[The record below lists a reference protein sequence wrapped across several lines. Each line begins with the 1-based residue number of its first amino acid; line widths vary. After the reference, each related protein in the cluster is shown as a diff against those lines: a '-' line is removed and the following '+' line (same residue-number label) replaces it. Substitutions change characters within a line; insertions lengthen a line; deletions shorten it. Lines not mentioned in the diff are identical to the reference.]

1 VHGMLLAVLGSFQ
14 LLHAGHV
21 VSMSPGAERLLAFV
35 ALHSQPVA
43 RLVVAGTLWSEVSE
57 RRAYATLRSSLS
69 RLDPVARRAL
79 RVDPVAV
86 RLADEVAVDLQ
97 RARDL
102 AHRLLAPAATS
113 SEDLSLA
120 AIEAFSRD
128 LLPGW
133 YEDWV
138 LLESEDWR
146 QLRLHALEALADRLT
161 AAGRAGEAAMAAR
174 AAIRADPLRESAR
187 ACLIRV
193 HLSEGNQSEALREFD
208 GFSHLLK
215 VELGLAP
222 TPQLRRLVETLI

>member
-1 VHGMLLAVLGSFQ
+1 MLVALLGSFR

-21 VSMSPGAERLLAFV
+21 VRMSPGAERLLAFV

-69 RLDPVARRAL
+69 RLDPAARRAV

-86 RLADEVAVDLQ
+86 RLADEVAVDFQ
-97 RARDL
+97 DARAL
-102 AHRLLAPAATS
+102 AHRLLAPAATPS
-113 SEDLSLA
+113 GDDLSPA
-120 AIEAFSRD
+120 AIVALSRD

-161 AAGRAGEAAMAAR
+161 AAGRFGEAAIAAH
-174 AAIRADPLRESAR
+174 AAIRVDPLRESAR
-187 ACLIRV
+187 ACLIRL
-193 HLSEGNQSEALREFD
+193 HLTEGNQREALRQFER
-208 GFSHLLK
+208 FSHILK
-215 VELGLAP
+215 AELGLAP
-222 TPQLRRLVETLI
+222 TPQHWKLA

>member
-1 VHGMLLAVLGSFQ
+1 MVSLLGGFR

-21 VSMSPGAERLLAFV
+21 VRMAPGAERLLAFV

-97 RARDL
+97 HARAL

-120 AIEAFSRD
+120 AIEVLSRD

-161 AAGRAGEAAMAAR
+161 AAGRFGEAAIAAR
-174 AAIRADPLRESAR
+174 AAIRADSLRESAR

-193 HLSEGNQSEALREFD
+193 HLAEGNQSEALREFER
-208 GFSHLLK
+208 FSQILRA
-215 VELGLAP
+215 ELGLTP
-222 TPQLRRLVETLI
+222 IPQLHRLVDA